1 MTVLCRFLLVVLTF
15 SPVAVALEKPLL
27 ISDFDQTVPA
37 QKWMKSGNVILK
49 LSDTSQ
55 SQIKE
60 ISGNALNVTFEDKK
74 SFIYSP
80 SSLFNSELKSYDHVT
95 FWLHKQDEGDVV
107 FEFQIMDKSNTS
119 RFWRKVTVSHKG
131 WKKITLPLR
140 WFRWAGKISPSWNEI
155 SRIAFF
161 PRAKCSFVVDQI
173 QFEDLDGK
181 AGLFVNSAED
191 ISKNLLPDSDPK
203 SYEKDFLIVSENKK
217 VDVQKLGEHFEKVLN
232 EIYLKVPSLK
242 REKNEAKPYLVIV
255 NDGEGFKKALG
266 KFGELQVSQVPGTE
280 LSGYSMMNSA
290 FSSYSEKY
298 GTMRPVYLH
307 EFMHAVMAT
316 QGRILKSHN
325 WVHEGFANYI
335 QMKYQPQKGLG
346 KIILQSMNREG
357 LNNHILKLTE
367 NDDIQFKDYVYVL
380 MIAETLWECEK
391 YSTKI
396 GQFFEYVENSGDTNF
411 KEILKKIYQ
420 KSFDEFMADLK
431 EFLAAK
437 HSRN

>member
-1 MTVLCRFLLVVLTF
+1 MTVLCRFLFVVLTF

-60 ISGNALNVTFEDKK
+60 ISGNAINVSFEDKK

-80 SSLFNSELKSYDHVT
+80 SSLFNGELKSYDHVT

-119 RFWRKVTVSHKG
+119 RFWRKVTVSHRG

-181 AGLFVNSAED
+181 AGLFVNSADD

-255 NDGEGFKKALG
+255 NDGEEFKKALG
-266 KFGELQVSQVPGTE
+266 KFG
-280 LSGYSMMNSA
+280 N
-290 FSSYSEKY
+290 
-298 GTMRPVYLH
+298 
-307 EFMHAVMAT
+307 
-316 QGRILKSHN
+316 
-325 WVHEGFANYI
+325 
-335 QMKYQPQKGLG
+335 
-346 KIILQSMNREG
+346 
-357 LNNHILKLTE
+357 
-367 NDDIQFKDYVYVL
+367 
-380 MIAETLWECEK
+380 
-391 YSTKI
+391 
-396 GQFFEYVENSGDTNF
+396 
-411 KEILKKIYQ
+411 
-420 KSFDEFMADLK
+420 
-431 EFLAAK
+431 
-437 HSRN
+437 